1 MTTMSD
7 AHPGSRE
14 QPSRSSAKRAK
25 AGRSTR
31 PTMRDVAARAGVSLK
46 TVSRVLNGEPA
57 VHPKTR
63 DRVLGAATALGFR
76 RNDIAASLR
85 RLGQSME
92 TIGVVIEDVAN
103 PFYGAMLRGVEEV
116 TRARGYLLITAS
128 SGEDA
133 VLERETLSAFLSR
146 RVDGLIVVPAGTDH
160 SYLAADQ
167 AQGTALVF
175 ADRPA
180 GGLQA
185 DCVLGDNAN
194 AAADAVW
201 HLQRYG
207 HRRIGFVGDD
217 PELYTAQ
224 ERFSGYQVALRRA
237 EIPLDRALVRQ
248 GVPDVEAAY
257 AATDDLIRIPDPPT
271 AILTGNNRATIGT
284 VRRLRQCRHG
294 IALIGFDDFEL
305 ADVLDPPV
313 TVVTHDAR
321 SLGRAAA
328 GRLLARLDGDASPPQ
343 TIRLPAT
350 LIERGSGEIA
360 LVAD

>member
-1 MTTMSD
+1 MSG
-7 AHPGSRE
+7 ASRNAGATE
-14 QPSRSSAKRAK
+14 IAGKGTAGKGAAGK
-25 AGRSTR
+25 AAR

-85 RLGQSME
+85 RIGQSME

-103 PFYGAMLRGVEEV
+103 PFYGGVLRGVEEV

-128 SGEDA
+128 SDEDA
-133 VLERETLSAFLSR
+133 ALERETLSAFLSR

-160 SYLAADQ
+160 SYLAADM

-185 DCVLGDNAN
+185 DCVLGDNES
-194 AAADAVW
+194 AAAEAVR
-201 HLQRYG
+201 HLRGYG

-217 PELYTAQ
+217 PDLYTAQ
-224 ERFSGYQVALRRA
+224 ERFRGYRNELRRA
-237 EIPLDRALVRQ
+237 RIPLDRALVRQ
-248 GVPDVEAAY
+248 GVRNVDAAY
-257 AATDDLIRIPDPPT
+257 AAADDLIRIADPPT
-271 AILTGNNRATIGT
+271 AILTGNNRSTIGT
-284 VRRLRQCRHG
+284 VRRLRQHDRAV
-294 IALIGFDDFEL
+294 ALVGFDDFEL

-328 GRLLARLDGDASPPQ
+328 QRLLARLDGDTSPPR

-350 LIERGSGEIA
+350 LIERGSGEITR
-360 LVAD
+360 VAG